1 MTALTKADI
10 AEYITEHLGLNKRE
24 STDLVESF
32 FSQIAEALI
41 AGDEV
46 KISGLGNFVVRDKKE
61 RPGLNPKT
69 GERVS
74 IDARRVVTFK
84 SGQKLRQ
91 EIDALSSTDRE

>member
-24 STDLVESF
+24 SSDLVENF
-32 FSQIAEALI
+32 FGQIAEALI

-61 RPGLNPKT
+61 RPGVNPKT

-74 IDARRVVTFK
+74 IEARRVVTFK

-91 EIDALSSTDRE
+91 EIDALSSTNKE